1 MARTG
6 LRSSVFVLLAASG
19 LVARLVLA
27 WKTAGGV
34 ELEYY
39 QAVAGAFERGE
50 GLYGTSLNNY
60 APVWAG
66 VIVTV
71 DRAARA
77 AGVSFGGLLRTLL
90 TGVDLLSAS
99 ALWRIAARR
108 GIDPWKAAAIFLA
121 NPVSI
126 WATGFQGQFDGLS
139 LLFLLLATLATPAGI
154 AARPTG
160 SARPMLLLAFSIA
173 AKQITAFHPILW
185 FERVRNRA
193 ALLVPWV
200 LAAGLFVPFLREW
213 RAIRDNVLFYRGVP
227 RSYGLSELILSDE
240 RFALPVGIVCFAA
253 GLFAAWRL
261 RKEPDLVRASLVLF
275 LVLLFFAPG
284 FGTQYAVWP
293 LTVGA
298 LTGGMG
304 YFLCTATTMA
314 WTLGSHFGLPGSGR
328 WMGQL
333 VWLSIALWLLL
344 EVRGLMRSRALAAG
358 VGRA

>member
-1 MARTG
+1 V
-6 LRSSVFVLLAASG
+6 RSWAFGTLAALGLLA
-19 LVARLVLA
+19 RLLLA
-27 WKTAGGV
+27 WKSPGGLDV
-34 ELEYY
+34 QSYSTV
-39 QAVAGAFERGE
+39 VAAASRGE
-50 GLYGTSLNNY
+50 GIYGTSVYNY
-60 APVWAG
+60 SPLWAG
-66 VIVTV
+66 VILLV
-71 DRAARA
+71 DGAARA
-77 AGVSFGGLLRTLL
+77 AGVSFGALVRTLL
-90 TGVDLLSAS
+90 AVVDLVSAA
-99 ALWRIAARR
+99 ALGKLAVRR
-108 GIDPWKAAAIFLA
+108 GIDPWKVAAIFLA

-126 WATGFQGQFDGLS
+126 WVTGFQGQFDGLS
-139 LLFLLLATLATPAGI
+139 LLFLLLAILGTPTRAAGSPH
-154 AARPTG
+154 AG
-160 SARPMLLLAFSIA
+160 SARPMLFLALSIA
-173 AKQITAFHPILW
+173 VKQITLFHPILW
-185 FERVRNRA
+185 FERVRNRT

-200 LAAGLFVPFLREW
+200 LTAALFVPFLREW
-213 RAIRDNVLFYRGVP
+213 RAIRDRVLFYRGVP
-227 RSYGLSELILSDE
+227 RSYGLSELILFDE

-261 RKEPDLVRASLVLF
+261 RKEPDLVRASRVQF

-314 WTLGSHFGLPGSGR
+314 WTLGSHFGVPGSGR

-333 VWLSIALWLLL
+333 VWLSVALWLLL